1 MGWTQLQQRFP
12 WPDVRPDIRPHVH
25 ESLICG
31 DDYNPKSG
39 VGQAVHE
46 IADERG
52 YRVEA
57 LGNKRF
63 WRYAR

>member
-25 ESLICG
+25 G
-31 DDYNPKSG
+31 W
-39 VGQAVHE
+39 VVHE
-46 IADERG
+46 
-52 YRVEA
+52 VEA

-63 WRYAR
+63 WRYVR